1 MFIAFSQVERS
12 LERLRNF
19 HPFFGTTFLV
29 CKQAKMPVGQTIRI
43 PINAKEDE
51 FLRTHYK
58 PDIASSYFFTPFRT
72 SSRHGRWLS
81 PRYPS
86 TSSQSQRTKSDLASA
101 FLHPRDSDEWG
112 WAADYIK
119 VLRRKLERDGTGRV
133 PTFWLAIWLFRD
145 REWPART
152 TAEELVRV
160 FLKEF
165 NISREERN
173 EILQDLLPGDTN
185 EPLLVQESHSDARLL
200 KIIEPPPDATPEEGG
215 TLLSL
220 ELRGVGPS
228 PSLTFNPGERLTIIT
243 GDNGLGKTFILEC
256 AWWSLTGRWAD
267 NDHPAFPRLDASR
280 DEASITFAITG
291 KKRQTQQI
299 VIKYD
304 WDTHDWASP
313 KGRPTLPGLVV
324 YARVDG
330 SFAVWDPI
338 RHGPGQTL
346 QEPQGERALLLFSR
360 NQVLDGLPGK
370 IEGLLRD
377 WVKWQHSPDQS
388 VFGTFESV
396 LAQLSP
402 PDMNPLV
409 PAKPIRM
416 ANDPREIPTLAHP
429 YGDVPFIHESAG
441 IKRIA
446 TIAYLLVWAW
456 NEHQIAARLAKRA
469 PQQKMVVLIDE
480 MEAHLHPKWQRAI
493 LPALLQVTSLL
504 SQDVESQLIVT
515 THSPMVLASVEAT
528 FSEATDSLYHLELSA
543 QGGVSFSEI
552 PFIGH
557 GTIDAWLTSDVFAL
571 RQARSREGESA
582 IESAKQLMANSDAT
596 PEQIK
601 ELHRLLAK
609 TVPETDEFWPRWGFF
624 ASRKGVKL

>member
-1 MFIAFSQVERS
+1 MFIGFGQVERS

-19 HPFFGTTFLV
+19 HPFFGITFLV
-29 CKQAKMPVGQTIRI
+29 CKQAKMPVGKTIRI

-51 FLRTHYK
+51 FL
-58 PDIASSYFFTPFRT
+58 A
-72 SSRHGRWLS
+72 
-81 PRYPS
+81 S

-101 FLHPRDSDEWG
+101 FIHRRDSDEWG
-112 WAADYIK
+112 WAEDYVK
-119 VLRRKLERDGTGRV
+119 VLRRKLERDRTGRV
-133 PTFWLAIWLFRD
+133 PTFWLAVWIFRD
-145 REWPART
+145 REWAAQT
-152 TAEELVRV
+152 TAEELIRV

-173 EILQDLLPGDTN
+173 EIFQDLLPGDMDA
-185 EPLLVQESHSDARLL
+185 PLLSQESYSDARLL

-267 NDHPAFPRLDASR
+267 NEHPAFPRLDTSR

-291 KKRQTQQI
+291 KKRQTQRI

-304 WDTHDWASP
+304 WDTHGWASP

-338 RHGPGQTL
+338 RHGPGQAP

-360 NQVLDGLPGK
+360 KQVLDGLPGR

-377 WVKWQHSPDQS
+377 WVKWQNSPDQS
-388 VFGTFESV
+388 VFDTFKSV
-396 LAQLSP
+396 LGQLSP

-416 ANDPREIPTLAHP
+416 ANDPREIPTLSHS

-493 LPALLQVTSLL
+493 LPALLQVTTLL
-504 SQDVESQLIVT
+504 SHDVESQLIVT
-515 THSPMVLASVEAT
+515 THSPMVLASVEAK

-543 QGGVSFSEI
+543 QGSVSFSEI
-552 PFIGH
+552 PFISH

-571 RQARSREGESA
+571 SQARSREGEKA
-582 IESAKQLMANSDAT
+582 IESAKQLMANPDASS
-596 PEQIK
+596 EQIK
-601 ELHRLLAK
+601 ELHRLLA
-609 TVPETDEFWPRWGFF
+609 TSVPETDEFWPRWGFF

>member
-1 MFIAFSQVERS
+1 MFIAFNQVERS
-12 LERLRNF
+12 LDRLRHF

-29 CKQAKMPVGQTIRI
+29 CKQAKMPVGKTFHI

-58 PDIASSYFFTPFRT
+58 PDIASNYFFTPFKT
-72 SSRHGRWLS
+72 SSRQGRWLS
-81 PRYPS
+81 SRYAS
-86 TSSQSQRTKSDLASA
+86 TSGQSQRTKSDLASA
-101 FLHPRDSDEWG
+101 FIHPRDSDEWG
-112 WAADYIK
+112 WTDDYIR

-133 PTFWLAIWLFRD
+133 PTLWLAVWIFRD
-145 REWPART
+145 RDLPRQTVPEQ
-152 TAEELVRV
+152 LVSA

-165 NISREERN
+165 NINREERS
-173 EILQDLLPGDTN
+173 EIFQDLLPGDVDA
-185 EPLLVQESHSDARLL
+185 PLLADEPYSDARLL
-200 KIIEPPPDATPEEGG
+200 RIIEPPPDATPEEGG

-228 PSLTFNPGERLTIIT
+228 PSLSFHPSERLTIIT
-243 GDNGLGKTFILEC
+243 GDNGLGKTFLLEC

-267 NDHPAFPRLDASR
+267 RDQPAFPRLDASR

-304 WDTHDWASP
+304 WDAQGWGSP

-338 RHGPGQTL
+338 RHGPGQSA
-346 QEPQGERALLLFSR
+346 QEGERALLLFSR
-360 NQVLDGLPGK
+360 KQVLDGLPGK

-377 WVKWQHSPDQS
+377 WVKWQNTPDQS
-388 VFGTFESV
+388 VFDTFKSV

-402 PDMNPLV
+402 PDMNPLA

-416 ANDPREIPTLAHP
+416 ANDPREIPTLSHP
-429 YGDVPFIHESAG
+429 YGDVPFTQESAG

-456 NEHQIAARLAKRA
+456 NEHQIAASLAKRK
-469 PQQKMVVLIDE
+469 PQEKMVVLVDE

-493 LPALLQVTSLL
+493 LPALLQVTTLL
-504 SQDVESQLIVT
+504 SHDVESQLIVT
-515 THSPMVLASVEAT
+515 THSPMVLASVESK
-528 FSEATDSLYHLELSA
+528 FSETTDSLYHLELSPEGSVA
-543 QGGVSFSEI
+543 FSQM
-552 PFIGH
+552 PFIRH
-557 GTIDAWLTSDVFAL
+557 GTIDAWLTSDIFAL
-571 RQARSREGESA
+571 RQARSREGESV
-582 IESAKQLMANSDAT
+582 IERAKQLMADSSAT

-601 ELHRLLAK
+601 ELHKLLAEA
-609 TVPETDEFWPRWGFF
+609 VPETDEFWPRWGYF
-624 ASRKGVKL
+624 AKRKGVGL